1 MTDTLLRAGT
11 IGLTTIPGDV
21 GLGIRAGQFLVAEI
35 SRHHKIPAG
44 QAWADYQHAFIYLGD
59 GDIIEAEPGGARI
72 SSLSEYDEVRW
83 LAAVADRYPA
93 SQLASVADAAR
104 TLEGR
109 PYSFLDYGAIAAHA
123 LHVPVPGL
131 KEYITETGH
140 LICSQLC
147 DFAYEK
153 AGLHL
158 FADGRWP
165 GYVDP
170 LDLYL
175 LDVKLSAAQAA

>member
-1 MTDTLLRAGT
+1 MTTSLLRPGT
-11 IGLTTIPGDV
+11 IGLTKIGGDT
-21 GLGIRAGQFLVAEI
+21 GLAIRAGQFLVAEI
-35 SRHHKIPAG
+35 GRAKVPPG
-44 QAWADYQHAFIYLGD
+44 QAWADYQHAFVYLGD
-59 GDIIEAEPGGARI
+59 GQIIEAEPGGARI
-72 SSLSEYDEVRW
+72 VPVSEYASPYW
-83 LAAVADRYPA
+83 CTALADGHPDAELDAVAE
-93 SQLASVADAAR
+93 AAR

-109 PYSFLDYGAIAAHA
+109 PYSFLDYAAIAAHA

-131 KEYITETGH
+131 KAHITATGH

-158 FADGRWP
+158 FSDGRWP

-175 LDVKLSAAQAA
+175 LDAGFRAEP